1 MSAQEQMRRMLDELM
16 GTRRNGEDTR
26 PEKLH
31 YTSSR
36 VCKSFLLNCCP
47 HEILAATRGD
57 MGQCKKVHDVA
68 LRADFE
74 NSSRKYEYTF
84 QKEALQQLK
93 NFVAESERRTQF
105 AKVRLA
111 ETQEILSAEES
122 TRLQKIR
129 QIDEKITEVMTQA
142 EQLGATGD
150 VDGFLKLMETVEE
163 LKKDKKAAEEEYK
176 SSTPASISQQQKLRV
191 CEVCTSYLGV
201 HDNDRRLADHFN
213 GKLHLGFI
221 TIREKLKELEELVED
236 HHIKAI
242 VSNEFDGENTSGK
255 RSNSHSPQHSKHHK
269 HHRSDE
275 RKHRHKSSKRESHSS
290 HHRHRH
296 THHSKDH
303 KHDSIEKCSKSTDA
317 EASRA

>member
-1 MSAQEQMRRMLDELM
+1 MSAHEQMRKMLDELM

-31 YTSSR
+31 YSSSR

-68 LRADFE
+68 LRADYE
-74 NSSRKYEYTF
+74 NSSKRYEYAF
-84 QKEALQQLK
+84 QKEALQHLK
-93 NFVAESERRTQF
+93 SFVAESERRTQF
-105 AKVRLA
+105 AKVKLA
-111 ETQEILSAEES
+111 ETQELLSTEEA

-129 QIDEKITEVMTQA
+129 QIDEKINTTTVQA
-142 EQLGATGD
+142 EQLGSSGD
-150 VDGFLKLMETVEE
+150 VDGFLKLMETVED
-163 LKKDKKAAEEEYK
+163 LKKEKKAAEDEYRNA
-176 SSTPASISQQQKLRV
+176 TPASISQQQKLRV

-236 HHIKAI
+236 HHIKKL
-242 VSNEFDGENTSGK
+242 VSNEFDKTKSSK
-255 RSNSHSPQHSKHHK
+255 RSHSPEDS
-269 HHRSDE
+269 
-275 RKHRHKSSKRESHSS
+275 KHRHKHQRF
-290 HHRHRH
+290 
-296 THHSKDH
+296 
-303 KHDSIEKCSKSTDA
+303 IF
-317 EASRA
+317 

>member
-1 MSAQEQMRRMLDELM
+1 ASPQQNMTF
-16 GTRRNGEDTR
+16 G
-26 PEKLH
+26 
-31 YTSSR
+31 
-36 VCKSFLLNCCP
+36 
-47 HEILAATRGD
+47 ILAKNTA
-57 MGQCKKVHDVA
+57 
-68 LRADFE
+68 
-74 NSSRKYEYTF
+74 
-84 QKEALQQLK
+84 ALQQLK

-129 QIDEKITEVMTQA
+129 QIEEKITEVMTQA

-163 LKKDKKAAEEEYK
+163 LKKDKKTAEEEYR

-242 VSNEFDGENTSGK
+242 VSNEFDRENTSGK

-269 HHRSDE
+269 RHRSSE

-303 KHDSIEKCSKSTDA
+303 KQDTVEKCSKSSDA